1 MVFQDK
7 INVSP
12 AVQFTVTVTRR
23 LIVKTDGIYKYVN
36 SDESCICDKHVRA
49 QNKGSHVGK
58 KLRSRLIHTFEA
70 DSYIN
75 HINMT

>member
-1 MVFQDK
+1 M
-7 INVSP
+7 
-12 AVQFTVTVTRR
+12 
-23 LIVKTDGIYKYVN
+23 KTDGICKYVN
-36 SDESCICDKHVRA
+36 SDESCICNKHVRA

-58 KLRSRLIHTFEA
+58 KLRSRLIHTFEV